1 MEGPE
6 VEAAGVDVA
15 QGGTEEKHR
24 QEMPGVLLQT
34 QHNLKIVKATKSPKE
49 EREKKMAIPGAE
61 VSKPQALPNGVRP
74 TNGGDALPNGT
85 YVNGISADPIEN
97 KPQLAN
103 GIENL
108 INGQLPPEIEHIT
121 YGYIPL
127 SRLISRLAQE
137 TFNNLTDVIDE
148 ISTPGAS
155 EAASHSGFSSNQING
170 NRVVDSRNSDIL
182 KRQRMLEW
190 AQQRRDD
197 FIKILVLSQWSRQAE
212 QVGKCIDLN
221 VWLGTQRRTYNDAV
235 AWVGEFKRVVE
246 HTKLPNP
253 DLKTALEAL
262 SLGKASWLPDVRH
275 PRPMTD
281 RGCAKNFTVQL
292 PTPQKVDCFRATPR
306 ST

>member
-1 MEGPE
+1 VVEGQE
-6 VEAAGVDVA
+6 VEVAGVDVA
-15 QGGTEEKHR
+15 QGGTVEKPL
-24 QEMPGVLLQT
+24 QVMPGVLLQT
-34 QHNLKIVKATKSPKE
+34 QDNPKIVKATKNAKD
-49 EREKKMAIPGAE
+49 EREKKMAINAQ
-61 VSKPQALPNGVRP
+61 VSPPQAFTNGVQL
-74 TNGGDALPNGT
+74 TNGGSTFPNGT
-85 YVNGISADPIEN
+85 YVNGMPADPIES

-148 ISTPGAS
+148 ISTTGAA
-155 EAASHSGFSSNQING
+155 EATNNSGFPSNQING
-170 NRVVDSRNSDIL
+170 NRGVDSRNSDIL

-275 PRPMTD
+275 RRSMTE
-281 RGCAKNFTVQL
+281 RGFADIVT
-292 PTPQKVDCFRATPR
+292 A
-306 ST
+306 

>member
-1 MEGPE
+1 VVEGQVVE
-6 VEAAGVDVA
+6 VASVDVA
-15 QGGTEEKHR
+15 QGGTVEKPL
-24 QEMPGVLLQT
+24 QVMPGVLLQT
-34 QHNLKIVKATKSPKE
+34 QDNPKIVKATKYAKE
-49 EREKKMAIPGAE
+49 EREKKMAISSAQ
-61 VSKPQALPNGVRP
+61 VSPPQALTNGVQL
-74 TNGGDALPNGT
+74 TNGGSTPPNGT
-85 YVNGISADPIEN
+85 YVNGMSADPIES

-121 YGYIPL
+121 FGYIPL

-137 TFNNLTDVIDE
+137 TFNNLTDVINE
-148 ISTPGAS
+148 ISTTGAS
-155 EAASHSGFSSNQING
+155 EAASNSGFPSNQING

-275 PRPMTD
+275 R
-281 RGCAKNFTVQL
+281 
-292 PTPQKVDCFRATPR
+292 R
-306 ST
+306 SLTERDFADIVAA

>member
-1 MEGPE
+1 VVEGQE

-15 QGGTEEKHR
+15 QGGTVEKPL
-24 QEMPGVLLQT
+24 QVMPGVLLQT
-34 QHNLKIVKATKSPKE
+34 QDNPKIVKATKNAKD
-49 EREKKMAIPGAE
+49 EREKKMAISAQ
-61 VSKPQALPNGVRP
+61 VSPPQALTNGVQL
-74 TNGGDALPNGT
+74 TNGGSTLPNGT
-85 YVNGISADPIEN
+85 YVNGIPADPIES

-148 ISTPGAS
+148 ISTTGAA
-155 EAASHSGFSSNQING
+155 EATSNSSFPSNQING
-170 NRVVDSRNSDIL
+170 NRGVDARNSDIL

-275 PRPMTD
+275 RRSMTE
-281 RGCAKNFTVQL
+281 RGFA
-292 PTPQKVDCFRATPR
+292 DIATA
-306 ST
+306 

>member
-1 MEGPE
+1 MEGQE
-6 VEAAGVDVA
+6 AEAADVDVA
-15 QGGTEEKHR
+15 KGGPVEKPP
-24 QEMPGVLLQT
+24 QVMPGVLLQT
-34 QHNLKIVKATKSPKE
+34 QDNPKIVKANKDAKE
-49 EREKKMAIPGAE
+49 EWETKMAISSSHIPP
-61 VSKPQALPNGVRP
+61 PQPLTNGVQLTNGGNALPNG
-74 TNGGDALPNGT
+74 A
-85 YVNGISADPIEN
+85 YVNGMSADPIES

-127 SRLISRLAQE
+127 SRLIGRLAQE
-137 TFNNLTDVIDE
+137 TFNNLSDVIAE
-148 ISTPGAS
+148 ISTTGGS
-155 EAASHSGFSSNQING
+155 EAASNSGFPSNQING

-197 FIKILVLSQWSRQAE
+197 YIKILVLSQWSRQAE

-221 VWLGTQRRTYNDAV
+221 VWLGTQRRTYNDAI

-275 PRPMTD
+275 PRSID
-281 RGCAKNFTVQL
+281 RTRFC
-292 PTPQKVDCFRATPR
+292 
-306 ST
+306 

>member
-1 MEGPE
+1 M
-6 VEAAGVDVA
+6 EAAGVDVA
-15 QGGTEEKHR
+15 QGGTVEKPL
-24 QEMPGVLLQT
+24 QVMPGVLLQT
-34 QHNLKIVKATKSPKE
+34 QDNPKIVKATKNAKD
-49 EREKKMAIPGAE
+49 EREKKMAISAQ
-61 VSKPQALPNGVRP
+61 VSPPQALTNGVQL
-74 TNGGDALPNGT
+74 TNGGSTLPNGT
-85 YVNGISADPIEN
+85 YVNGIPADPIES

-148 ISTPGAS
+148 ISTTGAA
-155 EAASHSGFSSNQING
+155 EATSNSSFPSNQING
-170 NRVVDSRNSDIL
+170 NRGVDARNSDIL

-275 PRPMTD
+275 RRSMTE
-281 RGCAKNFTVQL
+281 RGFA
-292 PTPQKVDCFRATPR
+292 DIATA
-306 ST
+306 

>member
-1 MEGPE
+1 MVEGQE

-15 QGGTEEKHR
+15 QGGTVEKPL
-24 QEMPGVLLQT
+24 QVMPGVLLQT
-34 QHNLKIVKATKSPKE
+34 QDNPKIVKATKNAKD
-49 EREKKMAIPGAE
+49 EREKKMAISAQ
-61 VSKPQALPNGVRP
+61 VSPPQALTNGVQL
-74 TNGGDALPNGT
+74 TNGGSTLPNGT
-85 YVNGISADPIEN
+85 YVNGIPADPIES

-148 ISTPGAS
+148 ISTTGAA
-155 EAASHSGFSSNQING
+155 EATSNSSFPSNQING
-170 NRVVDSRNSDIL
+170 NRGVDARNSDIL

-275 PRPMTD
+275 RRSMTE
-281 RGCAKNFTVQL
+281 RGFA
-292 PTPQKVDCFRATPR
+292 DIATA
-306 ST
+306 